1 MKLNKHGIIH
11 LLDNSIEVNLIIR
24 FEQTEIKT
32 TSKPLIRLA
41 MGTINDD
48 VDIEVEGNMRIVINK
63 KQKPWYKAKK
73 LE

>member
-41 MGTINDD
+41 MSTINDD
-48 VDIEVEGNMRIVINK
+48 VDVEVEEIINK
-63 KQKPWYKAKK
+63 
-73 LE
+73 